1 MTERDSKRLDLLI
14 WFRLSRVY
22 MNSLK
27 ESNQHLKKWGL
38 SAAQFDVL
46 VQVGTSKRISQNEL
60 AEKLFVTKGNI
71 TQLLSKMEELD
82 LVERQQEWR
91 TKYVQLTSKGHDVF
105 NEVTPLQER
114 VQAEQ
119 FAALNKEEKKQL
131 LILLKKLQQNGGE

>member
-1 MTERDSKRLDLLI
+1 MTERDNKRLDLLI

-22 MNSLK
+22 LNSLK
-27 ESNQHLKKWGL
+27 GSNQHLKQWGL

-71 TQLLSKMEELD
+71 TQLLTKMEELD

-91 TKYVQLTSKGHDVF
+91 TKYVQLTKKGQDVF

-114 VQAEQ
+114 VQAEH
-119 FAALNKEEKKQL
+119 FSALNKEEKKQL
-131 LILLKKLQQNGGE
+131 LTLLKKLQQNGGK